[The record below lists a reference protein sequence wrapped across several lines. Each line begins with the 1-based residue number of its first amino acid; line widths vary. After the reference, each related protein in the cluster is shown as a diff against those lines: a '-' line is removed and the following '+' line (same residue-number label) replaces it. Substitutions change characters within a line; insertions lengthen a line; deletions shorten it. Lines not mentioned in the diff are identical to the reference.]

1 MINNLRFSNPWILV
15 TQGAIMI
22 IFGIIAIVNPEVT
35 LKAIVQFFGILLLL
49 AGVFF
54 VVMTKSKSQ
63 NISDFWFY
71 EGLANIIIGLLF
83 IIFPS
88 FVVNLFVIIL
98 GIITLIFGIINLN
111 LIIRHKPYIF
121 WLSILRNVILVAVG
135 LLFILVP
142 FKGASVIINVIGLVA
157 VIYGIITSIGAY
169 QAFQLN
175 NKSGT

>member
-1 MINNLRFSNPWILV
+1 MMNNLRFSNPWILV

-49 AGVFF
+49 VGLFF
-54 VVMTKSKSQ
+54 VIITKSKFKE
-63 NISDFWFY
+63 ISEFWFY
-71 EGLANIIIGLLF
+71 DGLANIIIGLLV

-98 GIITLIFGIINLN
+98 GIIALIFGIITLN
-111 LIIRHKPYIF
+111 LIVKHKPRIF
-121 WLSILRNVILVAVG
+121 WLSIIRNVILIAVG

-142 FKGASVIINVIGLVA
+142 FQGASVIINVIGLVA
-157 VIYGIITSIGAY
+157 LFYGVITSISAY
-169 QAFQLN
+169 KAFQLQD
-175 NKSGT
+175 